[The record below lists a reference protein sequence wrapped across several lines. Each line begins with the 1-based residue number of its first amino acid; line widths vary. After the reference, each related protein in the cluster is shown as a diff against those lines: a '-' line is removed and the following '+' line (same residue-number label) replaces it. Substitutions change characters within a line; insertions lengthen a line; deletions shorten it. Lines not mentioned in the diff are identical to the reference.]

1 VRQAADG
8 RMDTQ
13 PYRAIAVGLILLAG
27 LVCGMAGCGSGG
39 GDDGGV
45 IGGPITASFTPSGTV
60 SSPDLVRLTGSASN
74 DLVTLQVVIAGQT
87 ASDDLFA
94 FAFDLVL
101 SNVALV
107 GYIAGSEEFETALT
121 LEAGQSGVALAR
133 QTADRV
139 TVGVAKLGGGAGNGI
154 GPGEKTIVTLL
165 FRVMAKGT
173 GTIAIDTTPPAEPG
187 ALESDE
193 SPAPGVSFDGL
204 PALISGS

>member
-1 VRQAADG
+1 MRQAADG
-8 RMDTQ
+8 RMDTK
-13 PYRAIAVGLILLAG
+13 PYRAAAVGLVLLAG
-27 LVCGMAGCGSGG
+27 LVCGLAGCGSGG

-45 IGGPITASFTPSGTV
+45 IGDPITASFTPSGTV
-60 SSPDLVRLTGSASN
+60 SSPDLVRLTGNASN

-87 ASDDLFA
+87 TSVDLFA

-107 GYIAGSEEFETALT
+107 GYIDGSEEFGTALT
-121 LEAGQSGVALAR
+121 LGAGQSGVALAQ

-139 TVGVAKLGGGAGNGI
+139 TVGVTKLGGAGNGV
-154 GPGEKTIVTLL
+154 GPGEKTIVTLQ

-173 GTIAIDTTPPAEPG
+173 GTIAIDTAPPAEPG
-187 ALESDE
+187 AEESDGAA
-193 SPAPGVSFDGL
+193 APGVTFDGL